1 MLAVPTVVAT
11 ILVLMRNFLY
21 TWGLRLTQRH
31 RIVTARR
38 TKEKTR
44 KKAARKRRRREAE
57 EHEEEGGKK
66 EPV

>member
-38 TKEKTR
+38 TKEKKR
-44 KKAARKRRRREAE
+44 KKAARKRRREAE
-57 EHEEEGGKK
+57 EQEEAGKT